1 MTLHTLHDH
10 DSIERP
16 VMLVALDAFG
26 DAGAVQASVVD
37 LLKGQL
43 DFTAVASFDTD
54 VLLDYRIRRP
64 TIKIRGGLIDR
75 FTWPSIQLMHAVA
88 ADDRHVLLLH
98 GPEPDRRW
106 KAFVEEVLDLA
117 LRFDASMIIGLA
129 SFPGPVPHTR
139 DVDVA
144 VTATDPELARAVPYL
159 PDELEVPSTVHGALE
174 YAAPGH
180 GIAALGLWAPVPQYA
195 SMQPYP
201 GAAVAL
207 LDEVT
212 RLTGFEV
219 ATQTLVDGADASRKR
234 IEAAIADKPDH
245 LRMVQ
250 AMEQHVDSM
259 ESAKSTD
266 VPTGDELAAEF
277 QRFLEGGDE

>member
-1 MTLHTLHDH
+1 VTLHTLHDH
-10 DSIERP
+10 DRIEQP
-16 VMLVALDAFG
+16 IMLVALDAFG

-43 DFTAVASFDTD
+43 EFSTVASFDTD
-54 VLLDYRIRRP
+54 VLLDYRVRRP
-64 TIKIRGGLIDR
+64 TIKIRSGLIHR
-75 FTWPSIQLMHAVA
+75 FNWPAIDLLHAV
-88 ADDRHVLLLH
+88 DPDGRHVLLLH

-117 LRFDASMIIGLA
+117 LRFDATMVIGLA

-144 VTATDPELARAVPYL
+144 VTTTDPSHARAVPYL

-174 YAAPGH
+174 HAAPGH
-180 GIAALGLWAPVPQYA
+180 GVAALGLWAPVPQYA

-201 GAAVAL
+201 GAAAAL
-207 LDEVT
+207 LDEVR
-212 RLTGFEV
+212 RLTGFSLS
-219 ATQTLVDGADASRKR
+219 TQTLADGAEASRKR

-250 AMEQHVDSM
+250 ALEQHVDSM
-259 ESAKSTD
+259 ESAKATD
-266 VPTGDELAAEF
+266 VPTGDELAEEF